1 MKNIMISNVR
11 VESAVLVDWMLRFAD
26 KILENKE
33 MLTALD
39 AAIGDADHGINMA
52 RGMEEVRR
60 RLAVYVDEDLGALF
74 KTIGMTLL
82 SKVGGASGP
91 LYGTLFLRMGV
102 ASSGKSELTN
112 EEFAAALAAGV
123 DGVRQ
128 RGSARIGDKTM
139 VDALLPAMVALQRA
153 LEDHAS
159 LCEAMQA
166 AMRAAEEGM
175 KATIPMQASKGR
187 ASYLGPRSI
196 GHQDPGATSAYL
208 LVSSAAEAICQAAE
222 STRVAEP
229 NIAG

>member
-11 VESAVLVDWMLRFAD
+11 VESTVLIDWMLRFAS
-26 KILENKE
+26 KIAENKE

-60 RLAVYVDEDLGALF
+60 RLATYADEDLGAFF

-91 LYGTLFLRMGV
+91 LYGTLFLRMGI
-102 ASSGKSELTN
+102 ASAGRNELTDG
-112 EEFAAALAAGV
+112 EFAAAFVAGV

-128 RGSARIGDKTM
+128 RGSARLGDKTM

-153 LEDHAS
+153 LEEHAS
-159 LCEAMQA
+159 LCEAMEA
-166 AMRAAEEGM
+166 ARQAAEEGM

-208 LVSSAAEAICQAAE
+208 LVLSATEAICQAAHSDAIARPD
-222 STRVAEP
+222 ST
-229 NIAG
+229 G

>member
-11 VESAVLVDWMLRFAD
+11 VESAVLVDWILRFAD

>member
-1 MKNIMISNVR
+1 MISNVR
-11 VESAVLVDWMLRFAD
+11 VESAVLIDWMLRFAD
-26 KILENKE
+26 KIVENKE

-60 RLAVYVDEDLGALF
+60 RLATYADDDLGALF

-102 ASSGKSELTN
+102 ASVGKSELTDGQ
-112 EEFAAALAAGV
+112 FAAALAAGV

-128 RGSARIGDKTM
+128 RGSARLGDKTM
-139 VDALLPAMVALQRA
+139 VDALLPAVVTLQQALD
-153 LEDHAS
+153 DHAS
-159 LCEAMQA
+159 LCDAMEAA
-166 AMRAAEEGM
+166 RRAAEEGM

-208 LVSSAAEAICQAAE
+208 LILSAAEAICHA
-222 STRVAEP
+222 TRSDAIAEP
-229 NIAG
+229 HPG

>member
-1 MKNIMISNVR
+1 MTSNFR
-11 VESAVLVDWMLRFAD
+11 VENAVLIDWMLRFAD
-26 KILENKE
+26 KIAENKE
-33 MLTALD
+33 MLTTLD

-60 RLAVYVDEDLGALF
+60 RLAAYVDEDLGVFF

-91 LYGTLFLRMGV
+91 LYGTLFLRMGI
-102 ASSGKSELTN
+102 ASAGKNELTDG
-112 EEFAAALAAGV
+112 EFAAAFVSGV

-128 RGSARIGDKTM
+128 RGSARLGDKTM
-139 VDALLPAMVALQRA
+139 VDALLPAMLALQRA

-159 LCEAMQA
+159 LCEAMEAAMQA
-166 AMRAAEEGM
+166 AEAGM
-175 KATIPMQASKGR
+175 NATIPMQASKGR

-208 LVSSAAEAICQAAE
+208 LVLSAAEAICQAA
-222 STRVAEP
+222 RMDAVAEP
-229 NIAG
+229 HRTGS

>member
-60 RLAVYVDEDLGALF
+60 RLAVYVNEDLGVLF

-91 LYGTLFLRMGV
+91 LYGTLFLRMGL

-166 AMRAAEEGM
+166 AMQAAEEGM

>member
-1 MKNIMISNVR
+1 MKNIMISNAR

-208 LVSSAAEAICQAAE
+208 LVSSAAEAVCQAAQPDAI
-222 STRVAEP
+222 AEI
-229 NIAG
+229 NSGG

>member
-1 MKNIMISNVR
+1 MTSNFR
-11 VESAVLVDWMLRFAD
+11 VENAVLIDWMLRFAD
-26 KILENKE
+26 KIAENKE
-33 MLTALD
+33 MLTTLD

-60 RLAVYVDEDLGALF
+60 RLAVHVDEDLGVFF

-91 LYGTLFLRMGV
+91 LYGTLFLRMGI
-102 ASSGKSELTN
+102 ASAGKSELTDG
-112 EEFAAALAAGV
+112 EFAAAFVSGV

-128 RGSARIGDKTM
+128 RGSARLGDKTM
-139 VDALLPAMVALQRA
+139 VDALLPAMLALQRE

-159 LCEAMQA
+159 LCEAMEA
-166 AMRAAEEGM
+166 AMQAAEEGM

-208 LVSSAAEAICQAAE
+208 LVLSAAEAICQAAHMDA
-222 STRVAEP
+222 VAESHRT
-229 NIAG
+229 G